1 MGIYTWGQLRLQIQ
15 QSVPGLT
22 LDKTDEFLTTRY
34 AYVLDRTRWFW
45 LEQRA
50 YVETQ
55 APYRSTTDTVNVTQ
69 GSASIV
75 GVGTNWTSTLN
86 GLKFQVNADGPFYVF
101 MFVDATHA
109 TLDRVYEGSTNTGL
123 GYSLFQNVYALP
135 SDCKRVIEVESADDG
150 FRLDELSEAQMGDSV
165 GFRDEIGNPS
175 VYAITPSPESL
186 DGGTTWQI
194 EFFPIPMYAKG
205 YPVRYEREAN
215 AFTGSNTGTYPLP
228 FVTDRVLLTGA
239 RADAW
244 LDAADLNKAKGYEL
258 QFQEELGNMIRAA
271 RRQMASAPLKPAR
284 RYTRHR
290 LQRLLRNTFPRIPN

>member
-34 AYVLDRTRWFW
+34 ARVLDHMRWFW

-50 YVETQ
+50 YIETQ

-75 GVGTNWTSTLN
+75 GVGTNWTSALN
-86 GLKFQVNADGPFYVF
+86 GLKFQVNSDGPFYVF
-101 MFVDATHA
+101 TVVDATHA
-109 TLDRVYEGSTNTGL
+109 TLDRVYEDSTNSGMA
-123 GYSLFQNVYALP
+123 YSLFQNVYALP
-135 SDCKRVIEVESADDG
+135 ADCKRVIEVESADDG
-150 FRLDELSEAQMGDSV
+150 FTLDELTEKEMGDSV
-165 GFRDEIGNPS
+165 GFRDEIGCPS
-175 VYAITPSPESL
+175 VYSITPSPESL
-186 DGGTTWQI
+186 DGGASWQI
-194 EFFPIPMYAKG
+194 ELFPIPMYAKG

-215 AFTGSNTGTYPLP
+215 AFTGANTSTWPLP
-228 FVTDRVLLTGA
+228 FVTDRVLLAGA

-244 LDAADLNKAKGYEL
+244 LDAGNIEKAKGYEL
-258 QFQEELGNMIRAA
+258 MFEDELANMGRAA
-271 RRQMASAPLKPAR
+271 RRQMAPGTLKPAK

-290 LQRLLRNTFPRIPN
+290 MARLLRNTFPRIPN